1 MASDLYKL
9 DRIRIQTARMLEI
22 YSLVRRELEKGSNA
36 QPLHTS
42 ERDELNRAINTI
54 AANMQQL
61 QTYLASQGEESSPET
76 ARETSV
82 SDESRAIDGDRT
94 ADRRKTAEL
103 DELVHAVLKWHM
115 QQEQNPSSSG
125 TYGDL

>member
-1 MASDLYKL
+1 MASDPHKL

-22 YSLVRRELEKGSNA
+22 YSLVRREPEENSNA

-42 ERDELNRAINTI
+42 ERDELNRAIHTI

-61 QTYLASQGEESSPET
+61 QTYFASQGEESSPET
-76 ARETSV
+76 ARETNV
-82 SDESRAIDGDRT
+82 SDESEAIDGDRT
-94 ADRRKTAEL
+94 ADRSKTAEL

-125 TYGDL
+125 TYGEL